1 MNIYLKIPSSRTY
14 YYAKN
19 VTQEI
24 ADENKYVKYLIKK
37 KKKHRLAHMG
47 THLPYGHTVIN

>member
-1 MNIYLKIPSSRTY
+1 MIIFFHYLNKI
-14 YYAKN
+14 KKILLK
-19 VTQEI
+19 E
-24 ADENKYVKYLIKK
+24 K

>member
-37 KKKHRLAHMG
+37 KKEISLSKKNYKKRNIYIL
-47 THLPYGHTVIN
+47 